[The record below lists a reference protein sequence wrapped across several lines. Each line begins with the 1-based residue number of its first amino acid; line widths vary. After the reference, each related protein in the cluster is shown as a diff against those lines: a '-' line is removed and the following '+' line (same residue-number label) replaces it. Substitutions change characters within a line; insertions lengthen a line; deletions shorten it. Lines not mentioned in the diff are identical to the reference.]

1 MSSQPPPI
9 PASAKKILVVDDDA
23 VVVKALSLK
32 LSAKGFKV
40 ITAADGSEAMQ
51 SVRKEKPDLMLLD
64 VTFPPDVS
72 VAGVAWDGFRIVE
85 WLRRLDESQQI
96 PVIIMSGGDREKYK
110 SRTDAIGA
118 VAFFQKPIN
127 YDELINTIRKT
138 LDEWPAKSRPAAGD
152 VPGGGPG
159 FQI

>member
-1 MSSQPPPI
+1 MSNQPQPI

-40 ITAADGSEAMQ
+40 ITAADGSEAVL
-51 SVRKEKPDLMLLD
+51 SVRKEKPDLILLD
-64 VTFPPDVS
+64 VTFPPDVG
-72 VAGVAWDGFRIVE
+72 GVAWDGFRVVE
-85 WLRRLDESQQI
+85 WLRRLDESQRI
-96 PVIIMSGGDREKYK
+96 PVIIMSGGEREKYK

-138 LDEWPAKSRPAAGD
+138 LDEWPAKARPAAGD